1 MALSFRSTDPMVYP
15 YVSLIEA
22 MHVYLTVSERDIY
35 GAIEKLSTTIK
46 PDRRRKLLED
56 VLRLL
61 HMTFTNH
68 PDDKLAR
75 AAAIRAAET
84 TKAVIAAKM
93 QDAADV
99 YYNAKQVVGSLV
111 YAYMVVELM
120 LNTLVN
126 EYLKEL
132 HKEYSSPISVTN

>member
-1 MALSFRSTDPMVYP
+1 MALTFNSPDPMVYP
-15 YVSLIEA
+15 YISLIEA
-22 MHVYLTVSERDIY
+22 LHVHLTVSERDIY

-46 PDRRRKLLED
+46 PDKRRKLLED

-68 PDDKLAR
+68 PDNKLAR
-75 AAAIRAAET
+75 VAAIRAAET

-93 QDAADV
+93 QDTADV
-99 YYNAKQVVGSLV
+99 YYNAKQVVGGLV

-132 HKEYSSPISVTN
+132 HKEYSSSTSAVN